1 MILKNLTNSPQMV
14 AGHRIPARGM
24 SEPIELDARTVL
36 AVKACGLFVIMEPP
50 AEEPTDAYDDMTT
63 DELKE
68 LYEVVTGEK
77 PHHKTGRAKLLDAIR
92 ADG

>member
-14 AGHRIPARGM
+14 AGHRIQARGT
-24 SEPIELDARTVL
+24 SEPIELDPQTLKV
-36 AVKACGLFVIMEPP
+36 VKASGLYAILDSAP
-50 AEEPTDAYDDMTT
+50 EPTGDAYDDMTT

>member
-14 AGHRIPARGM
+14 AGHRIPARGT
-24 SEPIELDARTVL
+24 SEPIELDPQTLKV
-36 AVKACGLFVIMEPP
+36 VKASGLYAIL
-50 AEEPTDAYDDMTT
+50 EPTGDAYDDMTT